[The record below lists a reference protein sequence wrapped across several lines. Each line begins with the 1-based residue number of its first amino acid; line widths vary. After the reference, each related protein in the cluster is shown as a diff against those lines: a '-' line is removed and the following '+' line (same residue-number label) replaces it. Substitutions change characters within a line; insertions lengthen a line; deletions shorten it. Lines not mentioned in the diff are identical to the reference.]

1 MAFAPSPNSSLVAYC
16 GGPALAFKVEAHG
29 NGYSSLGALAFFLQK
44 TIGAEGGHGCLTLS
58 TPDGDS
64 LFATYELAPSQPPN
78 ANNFVTDASGTLA
91 FTGGTCLFKDAKGM
105 ATFTAVLG
113 QGIAFYFIDSKLSA
127 GQRD

>member
-1 MAFAPSPNSSLVAYC
+1 MPHLEHA
-16 GGPALAFKVEAHG
+16 
-29 NGYSSLGALAFFLQK
+29 
-44 TIGAEGGHGCLTLS
+44 
-58 TPDGDS
+58 DGDS